1 MSKKI
6 NKLVWTGIWIL
17 VFAFSVLG
25 ALKTIYISADIDE
38 SYTVTMACRLIKG
51 DRLFLDMWE
60 LHQTSAVLYAPLVW
74 LFQKATGSVI
84 GMLVFLRIAGV
95 CIQGLLAVY
104 VYRTC
109 RHYMTGRCAG
119 MLAVLFFNFTPKHIQ
134 SPEYTLMCCWG
145 LILTMMSLLQ
155 FFIKQ
160 RSRHGFLYLS
170 MAAIGLCITVLSYP
184 AAVFL
189 IVAFWAVIAYL
200 TKSGY
205 GKEEKQSGLKKM
217 QIWKNM
223 GIFTGIC
230 AVCGFLFMGYVLS
243 GFILRN
249 ATLKGFLEAL
259 SYVFMDESHEQ
270 IMSEHILS
278 HIRYLWDML
287 KITLPA
293 ILICHVCR
301 SLWKRWKKKESYLPS
316 LMLLMFQAV
325 HALVQFHTIKD
336 VNFLIFFPVILQ
348 TLVLGVYF
356 YCTYEKTEKDRVLF
370 YTMIVPNLFLVVA
383 VLLSSNL
390 TANYSMSFLFPA
402 VLAGLYMIIRVF
414 FENGQEGQSGAEGTE
429 SEKQESRQEKYRAS
443 ASSRITGRAATVVFV
458 LIFTAMVF
466 TSRIFLVR
474 YTATQRLNVFEPNYK
489 AWHGVLSDI
498 RLGDTDYRQY
508 EWKTASLHEHVKK
521 DDVFLYVGADMFLYG
536 ETEASIGTGN
546 TISTPAFGE
555 QLLAYYERFPERIPT
570 VIFLDCEYTMDYRVW
585 LEKEPFGSFI
595 RENYQEPFI
604 EGPLYIYKLK

>member
-6 NKLVWTGIWIL
+6 NKLAWIGIWIL
-17 VFAFSVLG
+17 LLALSVIG

-74 LFQKATGSVI
+74 LFQKMTGSVI
-84 GMLVFLRIAGV
+84 GMLLFLRIAGV

-104 VYRTC
+104 MYRTC
-109 RHYMTGRCAG
+109 RHYMTGRRAG
-119 MLAVLFFNFTPKHIQ
+119 LLAILFFNFTPKHIQ

-145 LILTMMSLLQ
+145 LVLTMMSLLQ
-155 FFIKQ
+155 FSKRQ
-160 RSRHGFLYLS
+160 RSRHAFWYLS

-189 IVAFWAVIAYL
+189 IFPFWAVIAYL

-205 GKEEKQSGLKKM
+205 GEEKKQHDLKRM

-230 AVCGFLFMGYVLS
+230 AACGILFMGYVLS
-243 GFILRN
+243 GFVLRDV
-249 ATLKGFLEAL
+249 ALKGFLETL

-270 IMSEHILS
+270 VMGEHVLS

-287 KITLPA
+287 KIILPA

-301 SLWKRWKKKESYLPS
+301 VLWRKWKKKESSLPS
-316 LMLLMFQAV
+316 FVLLMFQAV
-325 HALVQFHTIKD
+325 YAFVQFHTIKD

-348 TLVLGVYF
+348 TLALGAYF
-356 YCTYEKTEKDRVLF
+356 YLSYEKTEKDRVLF

-402 VLAGLYMIIRVF
+402 VLAGIYMITRVF
-414 FENGQEGQSGAEGTE
+414 FENESEGQSGAEGDE
-429 SEKQESRQEKYRAS
+429 SKKREKYTAS
-443 ASSRITGRAATVVFV
+443 AGIRTAGRAAAVLFV
-458 LIFTAMVF
+458 LVFAGMVF

-474 YTATQRLNVFEPNYK
+474 YTATQRLNVFEPNYE
-489 AWHGVLSDI
+489 AWHGVLSGI

-555 QLLAYYERFPERIPT
+555 QLIAYYERFPERIPT

>member
-1 MSKKI
+1 MSKKR
-6 NKLVWTGIWIL
+6 NKLVWIGIWIL
-17 VFAFSVLG
+17 ALALSVLG

-38 SYTVTMACRLIKG
+38 SYTVTMACRLMKG

-60 LHQTSAVLYAPLVW
+60 LHQTSAILYVPFVW
-74 LFQKATGSVI
+74 LFQKMNGSVI
-84 GMLVFLRIAGV
+84 GMLVFLRIVGV
-95 CIQGLLAVY
+95 CIQGLLAFFL
-104 VYRTC
+104 YRTC
-109 RHYMTGRCAG
+109 RHYMSGRCAG
-119 MLAVLFFNFTPKHIQ
+119 LLAILFFNFTPKHIQ
-134 SPEYTLMCCWG
+134 SPEYSLMCCWG
-145 LILTMMSLLQ
+145 LVLTMMSLLQ
-155 FFIKQ
+155 FSKRQ
-160 RSRHGFLYLS
+160 SNRHSFLYLLV
-170 MAAIGLCITVLSYP
+170 AAIGLCVTVLSYP

-189 IVAFWAVIAYL
+189 IFPFLAVIAYL
-200 TKSGY
+200 TKSGCNKD
-205 GKEEKQSGLKKM
+205 GKRNAFNKV

-230 AVCGFLFMGYVLS
+230 AACGILFMAYVLS
-243 GFILRN
+243 GTTPVGLME
-249 ATLKGFLEAL
+249 TL

-270 IMSEHILS
+270 VMSEHIWS

-287 KITLPA
+287 KVTLPA
-293 ILICHVCR
+293 ILLCHIGRVFFR
-301 SLWKRWKKKESYLPS
+301 KWKKKEHCLFASG
-316 LMLLMFQAV
+316 LLVFQTAY
-325 HALVQFHTIKD
+325 ALVQFHTIKD

-348 TLVLGVYF
+348 TLVMGIYF
-356 YCTYEKTEKDRVLF
+356 YLSYEKTDKDKTLF

-402 VLAGLYMIIRVF
+402 VLAGVYMIVRVF
-414 FENGQEGQSGAEGTE
+414 FVSEPERSAMEEKKPENRE
-429 SEKQESRQEKYRAS
+429 
-443 ASSRITGRAATVVFV
+443 ITAGGIIAGRAVTVLFV
-458 LIFTAMVF
+458 LAFTGMVF

-474 YTATQRLNVFEPNYK
+474 YTATQRRNVFEPNYE
-489 AWHGVLSDI
+489 AWHGVLSGI

-536 ETEASIGTGN
+536 ETEAAIGTGN

-555 QLLAYYERFPERIPT
+555 QLLAYYERFPERTPT

-595 RENYQEPFI
+595 RENYQEPLI
-604 EGPLYIYKLK
+604 EGPLYIYKSK

>member
-6 NKLVWTGIWIL
+6 NKLVLIGIWIL
-17 VFAFSVLG
+17 VFALSVIG

-60 LHQTSAVLYAPLVW
+60 LHQTSAVLYVPLVW
-74 LFQKATGSVI
+74 LFQKVTGSVI

-104 VYRTC
+104 MYRTC

-119 MLAVLFFNFTPKHIQ
+119 LLAILFFNFTPKHIQ

-145 LILTMMSLLQ
+145 LVLTMMSLLQ

-160 RSRHGFLYLS
+160 RNRHASWYLS

-189 IVAFWAVIAYL
+189 IIPFLAVIAFL
-200 TKSGY
+200 TKASY
-205 GKEEKQSGLKKM
+205 GEEEKQNDLKRM

-230 AVCGFLFMGYVLS
+230 AVCGLLFMGYVLS
-243 GFILRN
+243 GFVLRDI
-249 ATLKGFLEAL
+249 ALKDFLEAL
-259 SYVFMDESHEQ
+259 PYVFMDESHEQ
-270 IMSEHILS
+270 VMSEHILS

-293 ILICHVCR
+293 ILICHMCR
-301 SLWKRWKKKESYLPS
+301 VLWRKWKKKESSLPS
-316 LMLLMFQAV
+316 FVLLMFQAV
-325 HALVQFHTIKD
+325 YALVQFHTIND

-348 TLVLGVYF
+348 TLVLGTYF
-356 YCTYEKTEKDRVLF
+356 YLTYEKTEKDRVLF

-402 VLAGLYMIIRVF
+402 VLAGVYMIVRVF
-414 FENGQEGQSGAEGTE
+414 FENEFKEQTGAEGNETR
-429 SEKQESRQEKYRAS
+429 KQEAKRGEHKTS
-443 ASSRITGRAATVVFV
+443 AGIRTAGRVVTVLFV
-458 LIFTAMVF
+458 LVFTGMVF

-474 YTATQRLNVFEPNYK
+474 YTATQRLNVFEPNYE
-489 AWHGVLSDI
+489 AWHGVLSGI
-498 RLGDTDYRQY
+498 HLGDTDYRQY

-521 DDVFLYVGADMFLYG
+521 GDVFLYVGADMFLYG
-536 ETEASIGTGN
+536 ETEAAIGTGN

-555 QLLAYYERFPERIPT
+555 QLLAYYEKFPERIPT

-604 EGPLYIYKLK
+604 EGPLYIYKLR